1 MLDVQNLCKSFDKK
15 PFLTELT
22 FQVAAGECLV
32 LLGRNGAGKTLLLN
46 IRISNQTVWLNRHR
60 AASLLRVLLLLQ
72 T

>member
-1 MLDVQNLCKSFDKK
+1 MLEVQNLCKSFDKK

-46 IRISNQTVWLNRHR
+46 ILATLVEP
-60 AASLLRVLLLLQ
+60 